1 MGRIAKQKHGK
12 FGGGRIELNQK
23 EIQEQ
28 VDVIIQAFLAFP
40 VNLRRKH
47 IGAAL
52 RRACTK
58 KYENEQTIK
67 SDSKGRVQSGSMA
80 YAYVKEAK
88 KFDKTR
94 QKYGSKY
101 KTYTRKNGKSYTR
114 RIPNALQNSVGAT
127 KAVSYTHLT
136 LPTILL
142 V

>member
-1 MGRIAKQKHGK
+1 MGRIPKQKHDK

-80 YAYVKEAK
+80 YAYVTEAK
-88 KFDKTR
+88 KFI
-94 QKYGSKY
+94 G
-101 KTYTRKNGKSYTR
+101 
-114 RIPNALQNSVGAT
+114 
-127 KAVSYTHLT
+127 
-136 LPTILL
+136 
-142 V
+142 